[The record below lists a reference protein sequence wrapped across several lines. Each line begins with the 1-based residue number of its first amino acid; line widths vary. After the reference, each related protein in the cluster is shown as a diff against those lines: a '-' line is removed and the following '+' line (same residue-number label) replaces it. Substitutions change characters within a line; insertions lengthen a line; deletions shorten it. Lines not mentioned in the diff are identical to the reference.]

1 LLTFPSAAPFRPT
14 FSRSYRSGPS
24 ASASFLLLALLL
36 AMDSAGCHRANRQLS
51 PSEIHTITREF
62 ALAASPPTQA
72 DSGVRTEVH
81 VTYGS
86 TGAVDHLDFTIHPAA
101 SGSVDPATQAQLLR
115 GLGSVATRYHLTQDN
130 PSESREGLLFT
141 YRHAGISTHTIHI
154 HVGLTTAREPA
165 PPAKP
170 EGPRLAI
177 ILDDL
182 GGDRA
187 AADAIFAL
195 SYPLTISI
203 LPDQPHSAEIA
214 QEAHRRGLEVMLHL
228 PMQSVG
234 GGHPEARELR
244 PGMPSKQVAD
254 LLNQFLLAVPGAVGV
269 NNHQGSQSTADARLM
284 AELMPAL
291 RDHHLFY
298 IDSRTTAATVAFDAA
313 QRSSVPAAFRNVPF
327 LDDVEQVDAV
337 RKQLHIALREAR
349 EKGDAVAIGHPHPAT
364 LTALRDVLPEA
375 KSAGVRLVP
384 ASDLVR

>member
-1 LLTFPSAAPFRPT
+1 
-14 FSRSYRSGPS
+14 
-24 ASASFLLLALLL
+24 LLALLL
-36 AMDSAGCHRANRQLS
+36 AMDSAGCRRANRRLS
-51 PSEIHTITREF
+51 PSEIHAITREF
-62 ALAASPPTQA
+62 ALVASPPTQA
-72 DSGVRTEVH
+72 DSGVQTEVH

-86 TGAVDHLDFTIHPAA
+86 AGAVDHLDFTIHPAA

-115 GLGSVATRYHLTQDN
+115 GLGVVATRHQLTRDN

-154 HVGLTTAREPA
+154 HLGPATAREPA
-165 PPAKP
+165 PPAKT

-177 ILDDL
+177 VLDDL

-187 AADAIFAL
+187 AADAVFAL

-244 PGMPSKQVAD
+244 LGMPSKEVAN

-298 IDSRTTAATVAFDAA
+298 IDSRTTAASVAFDAA
-313 QRSSVPAAFRNVPF
+313 KRSSVPAAFRNVPF

-364 LTALRDVLPEA
+364 LNALRDVLPEA

-384 ASDLVR
+384 ASDLVH

>member
-1 LLTFPSAAPFRPT
+1 
-14 FSRSYRSGPS
+14 
-24 ASASFLLLALLL
+24 LLLALLL
-36 AMDSAGCHRANRQLS
+36 AMDSAGCHRSNRRLS
-51 PSEIHTITREF
+51 SSEIHAITREF
-62 ALAASPPTQA
+62 ALVASPPTQA

-81 VTYGS
+81 VTYAS
-86 TGAVDHLDFTIHPAA
+86 AGAVDHLDFTIHPTA
-101 SGSVDPATQAQLLR
+101 SGSVDPITQAQLLR
-115 GLGSVATRYHLTQDN
+115 GLGVVATRHQLTQDH

-141 YRHAGISTHTIHI
+141 YRYAGISTHTIHI
-154 HVGLTTAREPA
+154 HVGPAAAREPA
-165 PPAKP
+165 SPAKT

-187 AADAIFAL
+187 AADAVFAL
-195 SYPLTISI
+195 GYPLTISI

-244 PGMPSKQVAD
+244 PGMPSKEVAD

-298 IDSRTTAATVAFDAA
+298 IDSRTTAVTVAFDAA
-313 QRSSVPAAFRNVPF
+313 QRSSVAAAFRNVPF

-337 RKQLHIALREAR
+337 RRQLHIALREAR

-364 LTALRDVLPEA
+364 LTALRDVRPEA
-375 KSAGVRLVP
+375 KSAGVRLVQ
-384 ASDLVR
+384 ASDLVH